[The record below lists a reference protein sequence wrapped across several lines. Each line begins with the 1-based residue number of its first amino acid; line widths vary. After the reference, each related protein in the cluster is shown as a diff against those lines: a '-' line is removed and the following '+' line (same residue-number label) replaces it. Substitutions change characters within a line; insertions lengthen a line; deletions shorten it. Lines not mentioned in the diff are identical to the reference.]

1 MGLGLGPA
9 NHNNAT
15 SFPVFGPPRVNLVA
29 DGAAAAGA
37 ITPLPPSPW
46 SADAGSSSS
55 MASSAKVSTGTVVM
69 KGLYTREGDG
79 VVS

>member
-29 DGAAAAGA
+29 DGAAAGA
-37 ITPLPPSPW
+37 ITPFPPSPW